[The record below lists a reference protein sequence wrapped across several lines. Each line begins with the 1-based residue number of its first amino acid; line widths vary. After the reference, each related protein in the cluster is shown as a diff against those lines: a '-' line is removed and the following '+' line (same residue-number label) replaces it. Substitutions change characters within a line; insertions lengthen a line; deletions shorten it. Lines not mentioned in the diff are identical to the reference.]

1 MSKKVNFGTINA
13 EALSMFSDWNVANF
27 KLRSL
32 KADFDAKVA
41 PIDKR
46 IEEIKANRAKAIEEG
61 MTTDEAISKYSINEA
76 QTERLKAE
84 SEYQEACKP
93 YKTAMREAQKFVPDT
108 IYYAYAI
115 ALKKGDNSAT
125 GELKLSDNKTIIVTD
140 SFKKSVN
147 AFLSEIGCYTD
158 SDIALNKFATIMI
171 NGTNGFIKSNK
182 GTSYVRLKNMNTYKD
197 LFIRVFLE
205 HVVNT
210 IGVVTR
216 NDDNTLSMTVY
227 ENKTTNA

>member
-61 MTTDEAISKYSINEA
+61 MSTDEAISKYSINEA

-93 YKTAMREAQKFVPDT
+93 YKKDMSEAQKYIPDSV
-108 IYYAYAI
+108 YYAYAV
-115 ALKKGDNSAT
+115 ALKKGDNNAI
-125 GELKLSDNKTIIVTD
+125 GEIRLNDNKAIIVTD
-140 SFKKSVN
+140 SFKKSVGN
-147 AFLSEIGCYTD
+147 FLAEIGCYTD
-158 SDIALNKFATIMI
+158 SDRALDKFVTVMTH
-171 NGTNGFIKSNK
+171 GTNGFIKSNK
-182 GTSYVRLKNMNTYKD
+182 GSSYVRLKNMSTYKD

-205 HVVNT
+205 HVVNN

-216 NDDNTLSMTVY
+216 NKDNTLSMTVY
-227 ENKTTNA
+227 ED

>member
-61 MTTDEAISKYSINEA
+61 MSTDEAISKYSINEA

-93 YKTAMREAQKFVPDT
+93 YKKDMSEAQKYIPDSV
-108 IYYAYAI
+108 YYAYAV
-115 ALKKGDNSAT
+115 ALKKGDNNAI
-125 GELKLSDNKTIIVTD
+125 GEIRLNDNKAIIVTD
-140 SFKKSVN
+140 SFKKSVGN
-147 AFLSEIGCYTD
+147 FLAEIGCYTD
-158 SDIALNKFATIMI
+158 SDRALDKFVTVMI

-182 GTSYVRLKNMNTYKD
+182 GSSYVRLKNMSTYKD

-205 HVVNT
+205 HVVNN

-216 NDDNTLSMTVY
+216 NKDNTLSMTVY
-227 ENKTTNA
+227 ED

>member
-46 IEEIKANRAKAIEEG
+46 IEEIKANRAKAIEGG
-61 MTTDEAISKYSINEA
+61 MSTDEAISKYSLTEANE
-76 QTERLKAE
+76 ELLKAK
-84 SEYQEACKP
+84 SAYQEACKP
-93 YKTAMREAQKFVPDT
+93 YKKDMSEAQKYIPDSV
-108 IYYAYAI
+108 YYAYAI
-115 ALKKGDNSAT
+115 ALKKGDNNAI
-125 GELKLSDNKTIIVTD
+125 GEIRLNDNKAIIVTD
-140 SFKKSVN
+140 SFKKSVGN
-147 AFLSEIGCYTD
+147 FLAEIGCYTD
-158 SDIALNKFATIMI
+158 SDRALDKFVTVMI

-182 GTSYVRLKNMNTYKD
+182 GSSYVRLKNMNTYKD

-205 HVVNT
+205 HVVNN
-210 IGVVTR
+210 IGVITR
-216 NDDNTLSMTVY
+216 NKDNTLSMTVY
-227 ENKTTNA
+227 ED